1 MLKEMHR
8 TPEKLPIDGAFA
20 NDTLVQLRRSDFRR
34 LEDGTWMATRE
45 ITIYGNGGSQRLINA
60 GREFKRG
67 ELSFIGL
74 DLATILDKF
83 HS

>member
-8 TPEKLPIDGAFA
+8 TSEKLSTNRAFG
-20 NDTLVQLRRSDFRR
+20 NDVLVELRRDDFKR
-34 LEDGTWMATRE
+34 LEDGSWITTRE